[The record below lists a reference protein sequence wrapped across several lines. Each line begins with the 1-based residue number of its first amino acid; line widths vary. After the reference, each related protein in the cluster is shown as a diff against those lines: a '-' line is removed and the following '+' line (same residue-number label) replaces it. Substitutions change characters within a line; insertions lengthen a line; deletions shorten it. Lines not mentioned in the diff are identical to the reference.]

1 VNMAYQPG
9 RRDACPTLDRR
20 DACPTLDRRDACPT
34 LGWRGAALRVLGFLL
49 LLAAFTTGA
58 LVLQHKQLQ
67 RIAAERPYL
76 DSLFLPRKEVAK
88 ILSFGYDGFMADFL
102 FLRSVQAFGGQ
113 WNKAIQNYG
122 GVADYFETIA
132 ELDPRFMDTYEFG
145 SMVMSENAADP
156 QRAIELNKI
165 GWLNNRK
172 MYKPCYLNAYISWY
186 VMKQKNPTK
195 LWVRL
200 AQKAPD
206 CPEFVGRLEIY
217 VDVESGEFRA
227 GLDRWID
234 FYLNAAVTRDS
245 SNRNLWE
252 THFPDIAEK
261 WNLDILYRAL
271 GKYRDE
277 HQGKIPMQLEEL
289 DQQGYLKDYDACDYP
304 TMMQLLEAVWDAGSL
319 RKEDVGRMLKSITQQ
334 VYVKKSGVPLS
345 PYSNAAPGGN
355 WYLIRKDLGPEESLD
370 EGFKNRRLILSWK
383 SASEWTSGA
392 LGFIRSHIEKF
403 NLEKKR
409 YPASLEELPP
419 EVRKAVDPIAGKWDY
434 DPRTGKVKS
443 PTFPEL

>member
-1 VNMAYQPG
+1 MAYQPG

-277 HQGKIPMQLEEL
+277 HQGRIPMQLEEL

-355 WYLIRKDLGPEESLD
+355 WYRIRKDLGPEESLD

-392 LGFIRSHIEKF
+392 LGFIRSHVEKF

-434 DPRTGKVKS
+434 DPKTGKVTS
-443 PTFPEL
+443 PTFPDL

>member
-1 VNMAYQPG
+1 MNMAYQPG
-9 RRDACPTLDRR
+9 RR

-34 LGWRGAALRVLGFLL
+34 LGWRGAALRVLGFLA

>member
-1 VNMAYQPG
+1 MAHQPG
-9 RRDACPTLDRR
+9 W
-20 DACPTLDRRDACPT
+20 RDACPT
-34 LGWRGAALRVLGFLL
+34 LGRRGAAALRVLGFLA
-49 LLAAFTTGA
+49 LLAAFTTCA

-67 RIAAERPYL
+67 KIAAERPYQ
-76 DSLFLPRKEVAK
+76 DSLFIPRKDVAK

-122 GVADYFETIA
+122 SVADYFETIA

-145 SMVMSENAADP
+145 SMVMSENAGDP

-206 CPEFVGRLEIY
+206 CPEFVGRLAIY

-289 DQQGYLKDYDACDYP
+289 DQQGYLKDYDACDYSR
-304 TMMQLLEAVWDAGSL
+304 MMQLLEAVWEAGNL
-319 RKEDVGRMLKSITQQ
+319 RKEDVGRLLKSITQR
-334 VYVKKSGVPLS
+334 VYVKTSGVPVS

-355 WYLIRKDLGPEESLD
+355 WYCIRKDIGPEDLE
-370 EGFKNRRLILSWK
+370 EGFKNRQLILSWK
-383 SASEWTSGA
+383 SASEWTSTA
-392 LGFIRSHIEKF
+392 LGFIRSHVEKF
-403 NLEKKR
+403 NQEQKR
-409 YPASLEELPP
+409 YPASLEELSPQ
-419 EVRKAVDPIAGKWDY
+419 VRKAVDPIAGKWDY
-434 DPRTGKVKS
+434 DPKTGKVKS
-443 PTFPEL
+443 PTFPDL

>member
-1 VNMAYQPG
+1 MNKTTIHTRPALG
-9 RRDACPTLDRR
+9 RRGA
-20 DACPTLDRRDACPT
+20 
-34 LGWRGAALRVLGFLL
+34 AALRVLGFLV
-49 LLAAFTTGA
+49 LLAAFSACA
-58 LVLQHKQLQ
+58 LALQHKQLQ

-145 SMVMSENAADP
+145 SMVMSENAGDP

-195 LWVRL
+195 FWVKM

-206 CPEFVGRLEIY
+206 CPEFVGRLAIY

-234 FYLNAAVTRDS
+234 FYLNAAVTRDT
-245 SNRNLWE
+245 SNRTLWD

-277 HQGKIPMQLEEL
+277 HQGKIPMLLEEL
-289 DQQGYLKDYDACDYP
+289 DQQGYLKNYDACDYP
-304 TMMQLLEAVWDAGSL
+304 TMMQLLEAVWDSGNL
-319 RKEDVGRMLKSITQQ
+319 RKEDVGRMLKSITQR
-334 VYVKKSGVPLS
+334 VYVKMSGVPVS

-355 WYLIRKDLGPEESLD
+355 WYRIRRDAGPEDLETGL
-370 EGFKNRRLILSWK
+370 KNRQLILSWK

-392 LGFIRSHIEKF
+392 LGFIRSHVEKF
-403 NLEKKR
+403 NQEQKR
-409 YPASLEELPP
+409 YPASLEELSP
-419 EVRKAVDPIAGKWDY
+419 EARKAVDPITGRWDY
-434 DPRTGKVKS
+434 DPKTGKVTS
-443 PTFPEL
+443 PTFPKL

>member
-1 VNMAYQPG
+1 MAYQPG

>member
-1 VNMAYQPG
+1 MAYQPG
-9 RRDACPTLDRR
+9 RR

-355 WYLIRKDLGPEESLD
+355 WYRIRKDLGPEESLD

-392 LGFIRSHIEKF
+392 LGFIRSHVEKF

-434 DPRTGKVKS
+434 DSKTGKVKS

>member
-9 RRDACPTLDRR
+9 RRDACPTVCFHNRLGRR
-20 DACPTLDRRDACPT
+20 GA
-34 LGWRGAALRVLGFLL
+34 AALRVLGFLV
-49 LLAAFTTGA
+49 LLAAFSACA
-58 LVLQHKQLQ
+58 LYLQHKQLQ
-67 RIAAERPYL
+67 KIAVERPYL

-145 SMVMSENAADP
+145 SMVMSENVADP

-165 GWLNNRK
+165 GWLNNRRT
-172 MYKPCYLNAYISWY
+172 YKPAYLNAYISWY

-195 LWVRL
+195 FWVRL

-206 CPEFVGRLEIY
+206 CPEFVGRLAIY

-227 GLDRWID
+227 GLDKWID
-234 FYLNAAVTRDS
+234 FYLNAAVNRDS
-245 SNRNLWE
+245 FNRDLAL
-252 THFPDIAEK
+252 THLPDIAEK
-261 WNLDILYRAL
+261 WNLDVLYRAL

-277 HQGKIPMQLEEL
+277 HQGKISMQLEEL

-304 TMMQLLEAVWDAGSL
+304 RMMQLLEAVWDAGNL
-319 RKEDVGRMLKSITQQ
+319 RKEDVGRLLKGITQQ
-334 VYVKKSGVPLS
+334 VYVKKSGLPLS
-345 PYSNAAPGGN
+345 PYANAAPGGN
-355 WYLIRKDLGPEESLD
+355 WYSIRKDIGPENFE
-370 EGFKNRRLILSWK
+370 EAFKNRKLILSWK
-383 SASEWTSGA
+383 SATEWTSVA
-392 LGFIRSHIEKF
+392 LGFIRSHVERF

-409 YPASLEELPP
+409 YPASLEELAP

-434 DPRTGKVKS
+434 DPKTGKVKS
-443 PTFPEL
+443 PTFPDL

>member
-1 VNMAYQPG
+1 MAYQPG

-277 HQGKIPMQLEEL
+277 HQGRIPMQLEEL

-392 LGFIRSHIEKF
+392 LGFIRSHVEKF

-434 DPRTGKVKS
+434 DPKTGKVKS

>member
-1 VNMAYQPG
+1 MNMAHQPG
-9 RRDACPTLDRR
+9 RRDAGPTLSRR
-20 DACPTLDRRDACPT
+20 
-34 LGWRGAALRVLGFLL
+34 GGAALRVLGFLV
-49 LLAAFTTGA
+49 LLAAFSACA
-58 LVLQHKQLQ
+58 LYLQHKQLQ
-67 RIAAERPYL
+67 KIAAERPYL

-206 CPEFVGRLEIY
+206 CPEFVGRLAIY

-227 GLDRWID
+227 GLDKWID
-234 FYLNAAVTRDS
+234 FYLNAAVNRDS
-245 SNRNLWE
+245 FNRDLAL
-252 THFPDIAEK
+252 THLPDIAEK
-261 WNLDILYRAL
+261 WNLDVLYRAL

-277 HQGKIPMQLEEL
+277 HQGKISMQLEEL

-304 TMMQLLEAVWDAGSL
+304 RMMQLLEAVWDAGNL
-319 RKEDVGRMLKSITQQ
+319 RKEDVGRLLKGITQQ
-334 VYVKKSGVPLS
+334 AYVKKSGLPLS
-345 PYSNAAPGGN
+345 PYANAAPGGN
-355 WYLIRKDLGPEESLD
+355 WYSIRKDIGPENFE
-370 EGFKNRRLILSWK
+370 EAFKNRKLILSWK
-383 SASEWTSGA
+383 SATEWTSVA
-392 LGFIRSHIEKF
+392 LGFIRSHVEKF

-409 YPASLEELPP
+409 YPASLEELAP

-434 DPRTGKVKS
+434 DPKTGKVKS
-443 PTFPEL
+443 PTFPDL